1 MKKPIEHEAK
11 LIAISN
17 IMSGLL
23 STGKYEWSLQEHED
37 LAQDYNFKRLKKKCE
52 DLLWEA
58 IDMVEED
65 TLVKEELGYYDED
78 RI

>member
-11 LIAISN
+11 LIALSN

-23 STGKYEWSLQEHED
+23 STGKYEWSVKENED
-37 LAQDYNFKRLKKKCE
+37 FTQSYNFKRLKKKCE

-58 IDMVEED
+58 IEMVEED
-65 TLVKEELGYYDED
+65 TLAKEELGYYDED
-78 RI
+78 